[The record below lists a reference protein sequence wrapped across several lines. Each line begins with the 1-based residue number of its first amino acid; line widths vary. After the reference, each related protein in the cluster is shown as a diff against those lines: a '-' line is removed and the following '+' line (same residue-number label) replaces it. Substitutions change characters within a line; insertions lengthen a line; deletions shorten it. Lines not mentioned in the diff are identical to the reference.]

1 MSDVGDSILFVCG
14 GGAKHIVGDDDL
26 GVETASIDLGDMD
39 SVALGSGLY
48 HLDESVAF
56 AKMFDKRDEIA
67 EIITGKRVV
76 IALVML
82 GGGTGAGSLPV
93 LSECAHEAG
102 CSFVSVIGVPFE
114 AGRRE
119 PALESLREI
128 SGFSDRMFI
137 FDTMSLTKLYPDLSA
152 HRSFNILASTIHFTI
167 RNLATLV
174 EGPFFSTFTRKVYT
188 VAYTASLYPSD
199 AVSKAS
205 EASFFKFDP
214 SFGRSVVMVS
224 SNFGTAELESIRDTV
239 AGKTGIIPDIVRR
252 EDAEDTKV
260 LTFLPVQDL

>member
-39 SVALGSGLY
+39 SVVLKSEGH
-48 HLDESVAF
+48 HLDESAAF
-56 AKMFDKRDEIA
+56 AMMFDKRDEIMN
-67 EIITGKRVV
+67 IISGKRVV
-76 IALVML
+76 MAFVML

-93 LSECAHEAG
+93 LSECAHDTG
-102 CSFVSVIGVPFE
+102 CEFVSVIGIPFE

-128 SGFSDRMFI
+128 MGFSDRMFL
-137 FDTMSLTKLYPDLSA
+137 FDTISLTKLYPELTV
-152 HRSFNILASTIHFTI
+152 HRSLNIMASTIHFTI
-167 RNLATLV
+167 RNLVNLI
-174 EGPFFSTFTRKVYT
+174 EGPFFSTFTRKIYT
-188 VAYTASLYPSD
+188 AAYTASLYPSD
-199 AVSKAS
+199 AVAKAS